1 MAVADG
7 DEADGSGH
15 GASSR
20 AFRNDDGGVANSSGS
35 WIDPSTTSSKREFF
49 LAGCWTGDGA
59 ENITVDDGDAL
70 ENGVG
75 DADSVDVADGR
86 AKGDGDRVGDG
97 VGVRTVVGIGVGVRS
112 GDGVGD
118 ADNVGD
124 GKGRSTTGASVGCVS
139 AVLVD
144 FSFAARAGVR
154 IDPGSDQSPIFS
166 PLTKVVCKRVCPC
179 SLMTGPSNFP
189 WTILPV

>member
-20 AFRNDDGGVANSSGS
+20 AFRNDDGGVANSTGS
-35 WIDPSTTSSKREFF
+35 WIGPSTTSSKREFF
-49 LAGCWTGDGA
+49 LAGCSTGDGA
-59 ENITVDDGDAL
+59 ENITVDDGDAW

-75 DADSVDVADGR
+75 DGDADSVGVADGR
-86 AKGDGDRVGDG
+86 AEGDGDRVGDG

-124 GKGRSTTGASVGCVS
+124 GEGRSTTGASVGCVS

-144 FSFAARAGVR
+144 FSFAAGVGVR
-154 IDPGSDQSPIFS
+154 VDPGSDQSPTFS
-166 PLTKVVCKRVCPC
+166 PLTKVVCKRV
-179 SLMTGPSNFP
+179 
-189 WTILPV
+189 